1 MRSGRFFPLSDD
13 ILDLLEKLARARGKS
28 REAVLEEEIRRAAAE
43 SGLDVP
49 EEGAFLQLEAVEETP
64 AIGPEGRGRK
74 IRLKAV
80 DETGEQD
87 LGELFVPDDGSGKK
101 GSKD

>member
-1 MRSGRFFPLSDD
+1 MRSGRFFPLSDEV
-13 ILDLLEKLARARGKS
+13 LELLEKLAKARGKS

-49 EEGAFLQLEAVEETP
+49 EEGAFLELQAVEETP

-87 LGELFVPDDGSGKK
+87 LGELFLPDEGSGKK
-101 GSKD
+101 GPKE